1 MRPLHKSAC
10 LEKTAHF
17 DEISNSSEP
26 AYAGRPIGGERESK
40 DREMGVFNKHDHLC
54 NGLNIIDR
62 LLRPRMES
70 FKCFGQVPLADVG
83 ITICRRDVGM
93 A

>member
-54 NGLNIIDR
+54 NGL
-62 LLRPRMES
+62 
-70 FKCFGQVPLADVG
+70 
-83 ITICRRDVGM
+83 TILNLYLPQDPDPGT
-93 A
+93 